1 VRNVRRIRGFSL
13 LSTQH
18 RVQYIQTA
26 EPYSI
31 EYKTDA
37 SSVSAV
43 YKITTHRMYA
53 GAVSASDRCTV
64 QIEALRD
71 AYGRPFTLD
80 ASPLAPVPGALAT
93 PAGTAFILDVS
104 VLG

>member
-1 VRNVRRIRGFSL
+1 MRNVRRIRGFSL

-43 YKITTHRMYA
+43 YKITTHRIYV
-53 GAVSASDRCTV
+53 GAVSASDRYTA
-64 QIEALRD
+64 QILTLHD
-71 AYGRPFTLD
+71 PYDRPFMLD
-80 ASPLAPVPGALAT
+80 VSQLAPIPGPLST
-93 PAGTAFILDVS
+93 VTGKVFRLDVS